1 MSTGI
6 PKTNYTLLENEFDE
20 ITEIRDGANGL
31 PSQPGAVRKTIIF
44 SDLTKLSCQEI
55 IKDGFIE
62 YYHYDFYSPTG
73 SIVIKFHSEPHEESK
88 EHQTSTEP
96 FHLHVKRDEQD
107 QKASIRLPNG
117 RIRELWTIIETILM
131 SKHLKYAHV
140 SSPTIKSKGRKGRL
154 KGR

>member
-1 MSTGI
+1 MDLLSTTTMI
-6 PKTNYTLLENEFDE
+6 
-20 ITEIRDGANGL
+20 
-31 PSQPGAVRKTIIF
+31 
-44 SDLTKLSCQEI
+44 
-55 IKDGFIE
+55 
-62 YYHYDFYSPTG
+62 FYSPTG
-73 SIVIKFHSEPHEESK
+73 SIVIKFHSEPHEETK

-131 SKHLKYAHV
+131 SKHLKDAHV